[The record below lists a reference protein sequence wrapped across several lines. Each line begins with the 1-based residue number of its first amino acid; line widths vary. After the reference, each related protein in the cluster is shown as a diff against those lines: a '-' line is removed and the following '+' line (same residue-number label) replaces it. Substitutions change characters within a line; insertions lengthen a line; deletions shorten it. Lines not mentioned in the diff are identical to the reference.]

1 MVLLASTS
9 FSAHELS
16 GKWKCDS
23 FPETTKRYKAEDFK
37 DDFKLFTTTSG
48 SGIGEDEQHSSFHKP
63 IWREKELAVFLDYIN
78 KSFSDHLNLP
88 FQLGSFIYLYVCCY
102 MSSGYPNWFT
112 INNLQNLQKL
122 VLRKCKNC
130 NKLTVG
136 ELYLYEM
143 GMTTEIS
150 ISGEIMFEI
159 IKVLG

>member
-1 MVLLASTS
+1 
-9 FSAHELS
+9 
-16 GKWKCDS
+16 
-23 FPETTKRYKAEDFK
+23 
-37 DDFKLFTTTSG
+37 
-48 SGIGEDEQHSSFHKP
+48 
-63 IWREKELAVFLDYIN
+63 
-78 KSFSDHLNLP
+78 
-88 FQLGSFIYLYVCCY
+88 